1 VTLTAHEQLE
11 HLHMAADVAGM
22 EGLEIGLPD
31 EHDVVLGGM
40 RLHYLDWG
48 TAGLPPSLPAVL
60 FLHGGGLT
68 AHTWDLVCLALRAS
82 AHCIALDQRGHGDSE
97 WSPGVDYGSDA
108 HVRDLAALI
117 DRLGLRR
124 PVLVGQSMGALN
136 ALTYAADHA
145 DSLAGLVLVDMTPDV
160 KMSGAKRIFD
170 FVTAPAE
177 LDSVEAFVER
187 AMEFNPHR
195 DPRLLRRSLLH
206 NLRRLPD
213 GRWTWKYDRRQMTSE
228 RFDEL
233 RNEIGALP
241 ERLGAVTCPT
251 LVVRGERSD
260 AVTPESAQGLAEA
273 LPNAE
278 WTTVADAG
286 HTVQGDN
293 PRGLA
298 ETLEG
303 FFRRIRPPA

>member
-1 VTLTAHEQLE
+1 MTLTAHEQLE
-11 HLHMAADVAGM
+11 HLRMAAGVAGLD
-22 EGLEIGLPD
+22 ELEIALPD

-48 TAGLPPSLPAVL
+48 TKDLAPVL

-82 AHCIALDQRGHGDSE
+82 SHCLALDQRGHGDSE
-97 WSPGVDYGSDA
+97 WSPGLEYSSAA

-136 ALTYAADHA
+136 ALTYAVDHA
-145 DSLAGLVLVDMTPDV
+145 ASVAGLVLVDMTPDV

-177 LDSVEAFVER
+177 LDSIEEFIER
-187 AMEFNPHR
+187 ALEFNPGR

-206 NLRRLPD
+206 NLRELPS
-213 GRWTWKYDRRQMTSE
+213 GKWTWKYDRRAMTPENFE
-228 RFDEL
+228 RVRGEVSATRD
-233 RNEIGALP
+233 
-241 ERLGAVTCPT
+241 RLGAVTCPT

-260 AVTPESAQGLAEA
+260 VVTPESAAALATE
-273 LPNAE
+273 LPDGE
-278 WTTVADAG
+278 WITVPGAG

-298 ETLEG
+298 EALEA